1 MLTFLI
7 VFFPLVLATYF
18 SQKSS
23 RIYFRST
30 LVGLSLGACISA
42 FNVLFGST
50 YRLYHAGFWNSFT
63 YLFMREFFFPLAF
76 LSVILFFLSKDT
88 LSFKVHALFSYFS
101 SFYVFYLPFRVL
113 FRSSELT
120 FFNLIAK
127 PILFFFLLLTCCSCV
142 TLLYREMTKTI
153 KRKPF
158 IALYSVLLV
167 FFLVFPSCIE
177 ALRYGDT
184 SLLWILFAVL
194 YCALCVCFVLWG
206 LKSDGGVQDYTVV
219 PEAN

>member
-153 KRKPF
+153 KRKSF

-167 FFLVFPSCIE
+167 FFIVFPSCIE
-177 ALRYGDT
+177 PLRCGET